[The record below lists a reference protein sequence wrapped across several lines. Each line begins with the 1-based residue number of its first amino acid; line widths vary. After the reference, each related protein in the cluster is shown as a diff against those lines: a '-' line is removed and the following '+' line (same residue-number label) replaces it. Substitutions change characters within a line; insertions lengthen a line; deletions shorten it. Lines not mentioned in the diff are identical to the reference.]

1 MKTYTVT
8 VIDRHR
14 KRHRFVAIA
23 RCWHDAWLTA
33 ANEYGLAALV
43 MVKPA

>member
-8 VIDRHR
+8 VIDRRR
-14 KRHRFVAIA
+14 KRTRYIAIA
-23 RCWHDAWLTA
+23 RCWYDAWLTA